1 VSGGLL
7 PSGATALVVCAAA
20 FAGCG
25 SEGIESPDLF
35 AIARS
40 GRLPGARLGMVVN
53 DGGTVRCNG
62 GRAEL
67 LPSADLLDAREL
79 QRDLAPSS
87 RRGLRLAPGPGSL
100 LRYRVRSGNG
110 TVVFSDTSPRQP
122 RVFFRVAA
130 FARKVA
136 IGVCGLSR

>member
-1 VSGGLL
+1 MSRAL
-7 PSGATALVVCAAA
+7 PVAGAPLVALAVAL
-20 FAGCG
+20 AGCG

-40 GRLPGARLGMVVN
+40 GKLPGARLGMVVS

-67 LPSADLLDAREL
+67 LPSVDLLEAREL
-79 QRDLAPSS
+79 QRDLAPPA
-87 RRGLRLAPGPGSL
+87 RRELRLAPGPGSL

-122 RVFFRVAA
+122 KVFYRLAA
-130 FARKVA
+130 FAREVA
-136 IGVCGLSR
+136 IGVCGLPR

>member
-1 VSGGLL
+1 VSLPRLTSAVALL
-7 PSGATALVVCAAA
+7 VAAVLP
-20 FAGCG
+20 GCG
-25 SEGIESPDLF
+25 SQGIESPDLF
-35 AIARS
+35 AITRT
-40 GRLPGARLGMVVN
+40 GKLPGARLGMVVN

-62 GRAEL
+62 RRAEL
-67 LPSADLLDAREL
+67 LPSAELLDAREL
-79 QRDLAPSS
+79 QRDLAPPS

-122 RVFFRVAA
+122 KVFFRVAA

-136 IGVCGLSR
+136 IGVCGLPR